1 MTILFS
7 VCSFN
12 YVFEK
17 DVKVTFKWSFQKCK
31 TNILQAVSKYNFG
44 EIVTLVFDLP
54 IKSWGF
60 YRCFGDVLTHFLEE
74 KMSFSIFT
82 LLHITIQFRGVQFL
96 LHHQLSTTRI
106 RFAWLKNSVGSFGW
120 RIIQRLEVSWLRW
133 KICEKTTRVD

>member
-7 VCSFN
+7 ACSFQLCVWKRCQSDFQMIFSKMQN
-12 YVFEK
+12 K
-17 DVKVTFKWSFQKCK
+17 HSSSCFKIQLWWNSNFSFWL
-31 TNILQAVSKYNFG
+31 TN
-44 EIVTLVFDLP
+44 
-54 IKSWGF
+54 KSWGF
-60 YRCFGDVLTHFLEE
+60 YRCFGDVLTHYLEE